1 MLWLASGLGY
11 LNRSGESQVQSETGS
26 PALWSSSLMGGPGV
40 GPMERHLTT
49 PDASCV
55 RTIWICE
62 VLPGVRGMQV
72 KRARKRWIHGER
84 CSQSCPKKE
93 SYMKRSLASRK
104 MEIAPFSVERKRCQ
118 PLRLRHGRLVN
129 RMLPFV
135 MWTELKGENRP
146 IRCFHLSFHP
156 SFHPAPSAKYPHRR
170 PLARVSEA
178 FGDGRGDG
186 ERAVATPLFDG
197 KCRPGALR
205 VPRASRLLQGVATAP
220 SRPWLPM
227 SRYYTSNTARTS
239 EFKNPALP
247 R

>member
-1 MLWLASGLGY
+1 VVNLRFRA
-11 LNRSGESQVQSETGS
+11 RPARPGS

-135 MWTELKGENRP
+135 MWTELKGEKQADKVFSPFLSPIVSPRP
-146 IRCFHLSFHP
+146 ECQVPTPQAVSPRQRGVWGRTGG
-156 SFHPAPSAKYPHRR
+156 RR
-170 PLARVSEA
+170 TGG
-178 FGDGRGDG
+178 GD
-186 ERAVATPLFDG
+186 PPF
-197 KCRPGALR
+197 
-205 VPRASRLLQGVATAP
+205 
-220 SRPWLPM
+220 
-227 SRYYTSNTARTS
+227 
-239 EFKNPALP
+239 
-247 R
+247 